1 MASTSILKPYRW
13 LLVGAC
19 LAGASVWAADEPGA
33 PEGWSTQSPRDELRP
48 AFRYEP
54 AGGPSDRGSFV
65 IEAGECEGLI
75 GGWAKVFPVKGG
87 RYAKFS
93 VKRKAEGMATP
104 RQAAVV
110 RIVWQDE
117 RGKPVRRDKPT
128 FASYRPGDRPIA
140 EPEFPA
146 DQGTDAQG
154 WTEVGA
160 VYHVPAEAARAL
172 VELQYRWAPK
182 GRVEW
187 ADVSLEET
195 ATPPPRRVRLA
206 TVHLRPAK

>member
-1 MASTSILKPYRW
+1 
-13 LLVGAC
+13 
-19 LAGASVWAADEPGA
+19 
-33 PEGWSTQSPRDELRP
+33 
-48 AFRYEP
+48 
-54 AGGPSDRGSFV
+54 
-65 IEAGECEGLI
+65 
-75 GGWAKVFPVKGG
+75 
-87 RYAKFS
+87 
-93 VKRKAEGMATP
+93 VKRKADGIATP

-128 FASYRPGDRPIA
+128 FASYHPGDRPIP

-146 DQGTDAQG
+146 DQGSDAQG
-154 WTEVGA
+154 WAEIGA
-160 VYHVPAEAARAL
+160 VYHVPPEAARAV

-182 GRVEW
+182 GRVAW

-206 TVHLRPAK
+206 TVHLRPAKGTTNAEKCAQFAAPIEEAAKRGADLVVLPETLTYFSTK